1 MPLVEVMLFNYFL
14 MKMVNAEAA
23 LMLTHAELLSF
34 QQNWISHSGP
44 EYSRDDAVVQKVQ
57 DVFSH
62 ICQIN
67 FVIKLKTTLEKELFS
82 LQSTRVNLF
91 LLRFSS

>member
-14 MKMVNAEAA
+14 MKMVHAEAA
-23 LMLTHAELLSF
+23 LMQTHAELLSF
-34 QQNWISHSGP
+34 QQNLISHSGP
-44 EYSRDDAVVQKVQ
+44 EYSRAKAVVQKVQ

-67 FVIKLKTTLEKELFS
+67 FVIKLKTT
-82 LQSTRVNLF
+82 
-91 LLRFSS
+91 